1 MNKQMM
7 NELKKLSQTEK
18 TNLAKQM
25 LTDLGF
31 FTAYL
36 WHIEDVQTIFEC
48 DDDSAMDVLKKAL
61 ENDATME
68 QIWLAIRISGDS
80 LGLEEKTIINP

>member
-7 NELKKLSQTEK
+7 NELNKLSQTEK
-18 TNLAKQM
+18 LNLAKDM

-31 FTAYL
+31 FTSNL
-36 WHIEDVQTIFEC
+36 WHIDDVKCLFEC

-68 QIWLAIRISGDS
+68 QIWLAIRIAGES
-80 LGLEEKTIINP
+80 LGLQEKNND